1 MIDIIKE
8 IFNQNNSKYKELN
21 TFPTYISDTTKKHIL
36 KKYNIKN
43 DIDLL
48 KHIKNNQKKPNIFTP
63 LIKIKETYL
72 FNYLNNSMKNNY
84 ETVYFNGYNNGY
96 ITISNDNMYIT
107 IITEDY
113 NYLITIHNLEYFTKD
128 KVISMI
134 SSIEIK

>member
-1 MIDIIKE
+1 MNTSNELLLSII
-8 IFNQNNSKYKELN
+8 NSKKDEL
-21 TFPTYISDTTKKHIL
+21 L
-36 KKYNIKN
+36 KKKN
-43 DIDLL
+43 
-48 KHIKNNQKKPNIFTP
+48 
-63 LIKIKETYL
+63 
-72 FNYLNNSMKNNY
+72 

-107 IITEDY
+107 IITKDY